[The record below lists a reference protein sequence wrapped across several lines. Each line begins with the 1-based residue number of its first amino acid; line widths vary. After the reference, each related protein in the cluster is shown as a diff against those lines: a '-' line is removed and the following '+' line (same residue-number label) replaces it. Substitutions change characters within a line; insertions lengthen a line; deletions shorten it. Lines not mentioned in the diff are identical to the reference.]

1 MADKNLDEYQP
12 IGFYKTHGKA
22 RKNGFAKFKEDG
34 SYYFALFKDEEI
46 VMLSQA
52 YVNEAGRDNGIE
64 SVKKNSKLAKR
75 YVFDTRSGGKFGFG
89 LKAGNGQEIAISP
102 DYASQ
107 SKAEATASR
116 LSGSA
121 MGEAKK
127 AAPAKAK
134 ATPKKKAA
142 PKKAAPKKAAPKK
155 AVAAKTDGRVENY
168 HPLAFYKKH
177 GSGVKNG
184 FDSFS
189 EGDAHYFTYNQD
201 GNIVLLSESYT
212 SKAGRDNGIASVKKN
227 LPIEKRYQAHVHK
240 NGKHYFDLNAGNG
253 QEIAT
258 SIWYGSA
265 AAGLAGA
272 AALRGEKTT
281 KAATTSKASAA
292 KSAAPPRKAND
303 EDDYQPL
310 AFYNKHTK
318 GRKSG
323 IESFKGDDDL
333 YYFAYF
339 ENGKIRLLSE
349 GYPTITAR
357 DTGVASVEKNIGLEK
372 RYDFRGP
379 FKNGKYDYRLKAGN
393 GKEIARSVWYGSAA
407 AAATGAAYL
416 MGTRKRAAPK
426 AAPAKLAPVKTAS
439 APKPKAAPKPK
450 PKPKVTPKA
459 AGVAA
464 VAATAATASAI
475 PAMAKAAKPVAP
487 RDKDDDYLKC
497 EAYHGHEVTDARN
510 NVAFFSASN
519 NKEYFVVY
527 DDNGDVLIR
536 SEGFDSI
543 SKRSSELV
551 AVLRL
556 KNNRD
561 NFTRIEKDGHFMDIL
576 KDETGREVGRSCLSK
591 IVPLAAIAPA
601 AIAAPLAAGAPAAA
615 VVAAQSAAATGG
627 GFGWGWLKFLLP
639 LLLLLLLAFF
649 GLKACSGSKAK
660 VAAAAAQAEKVAADK
675 AMAAK
680 KIAAE
685 KAEAAKVLAA
695 EKAAAAKKLADE
707 KAAAAAA
714 ALAATAEKAAAQAP
728 EPVTPTPRAVAA
740 NMNRVCGASETAIF
754 NVPSFSAPAS
764 VGRLGTYPQFG
775 DSHGLTPSEFYSK
788 LVNRHAS
795 NTYDR
800 QYLDYLARSLGYKNG
815 FNDMSAADFSNDQVA
830 QGAKGLLGYGEF
842 HGTAYSQLNV
852 SSSRDLEAFRVR
864 AANGTDVHFM
874 KSCGNYMYVC
884 Q

>member
-1 MADKNLDEYQP
+1 MADKNLDEYEP
-12 IGFYKTHGKA
+12 LAFYKKHSKA
-22 RKNGFAKFKEDG
+22 RKNGFAKFTEDG
-34 SYYFALFKDEEI
+34 SYYFALFKDEDI

-52 YVNEAGRDNGIE
+52 YVNQAGRDNGIE
-64 SVKKNSKLAKR
+64 SVRKNSKLVKR
-75 YVFDTRSGGKFGFG
+75 YVFDKRSGGKFGFA

-107 SKAEATASR
+107 SQAEKIASR
-116 LSGSA
+116 LSGSSVGA
-121 MGEAKK
+121 SQK

-134 ATPKKKAA
+134 AAPKKKVAPKKTA
-142 PKKAAPKKAAPKK
+142 PKKAA
-155 AVAAKTDGRVENY
+155 AAKTDSRIENY
-168 HPLAFYKKH
+168 HPLAFYQKH
-177 GSGVKNG
+177 GSGAKDG

-189 EGDAHYFTYNQD
+189 EGDAHYFTYNQNGD
-201 GNIVLLSESYT
+201 IVLISESYT

-227 LPIEKRYQAHVHK
+227 MSDEKRYQSHVHK
-240 NGKHYFDLNAGNG
+240 NGKHYFDLNAANG

-265 AAGLAGA
+265 AAALAGA
-272 AALRGEKTT
+272 AALRGEKG
-281 KAATTSKASAA
+281 
-292 KSAAPPRKAND
+292 PRKAND
-303 EDDYQPL
+303 EDDYRPL

-323 IESFKGDDDL
+323 IESFKGEDGL

-349 GYPTITAR
+349 GYPTMAAR
-357 DTGVASVEKNIGLEK
+357 DTGVASVEKNIKLEK
-372 RYDFRGP
+372 RYEFRGP

-426 AAPAKLAPVKTAS
+426 AAPAKSAPVKTAS
-439 APKPKAAPKPK
+439 APKPKPAS
-450 PKPKVTPKA
+450 KPKVTPKA

-464 VAATAATASAI
+464 VAATAATASAV

-487 RDKDDDYLKC
+487 YDKDDDYLKC
-497 EAYHGHEVTDARN
+497 EAYHGHKVTDERN
-510 NVAFFSASN
+510 NVAFFSHSD
-519 NKEYFVVY
+519 NKEYFVIY

-536 SEGFDSI
+536 SEGFNSI
-543 SKRSSELV
+543 SKRSSELA

-556 KNNRD
+556 KNNPD

-576 KDETGREVGRSCLSK
+576 KDETGREVGRSCLRK

-601 AIAAPLAAGAPAAA
+601 AVAAPLAAGAPAAA

-627 GFGWGWLKFLLP
+627 GFSWGWLKWLLP

-649 GLKACSGSKAK
+649 GLKACNGNKADIAAK
-660 VAAAAAQAEKVAADK
+660 AAAAQKL
-675 AMAAK
+675 
-680 KIAAE
+680 AAE
-685 KAEAAKVLAA
+685 KAEAAKVAAAKEAAAAKKLAA
-695 EKAAAAKKLADE
+695 EKAAAAKTLADE

-714 ALAATAEKAAAQAP
+714 ALAATAEKVAAETAAEEASMATTP
-728 EPVTPTPRAVAA
+728 EPVAVTT
-740 NMNRVCGASETAIF
+740 NMSRLCGASETAIF
-754 NVPSFSAPAS
+754 NVPTFSTPVS
-764 VGRLGTYPQFG
+764 VGRLGTYPEFG
-775 DSHGLTPSEFYSK
+775 DSHGLTPSEFYNK
-788 LVNRHAS
+788 LANRHAS

-864 AANGTDVHFM
+864 APNGTDVHFM